1 MTPDCQARHDSAR
14 GGHCLDRAG
23 HEGTHWAF
31 SRYGVGYKFVWP
43 NASETP
49 KPNVLLTQSELG
61 ILLTILNPV
70 RQFFPEL
77 EKKLTDAREES
88 AQ

>member
-1 MTPDCQARHDSAR
+1 MTADCTATHGNAS

-43 NASETP
+43 NESETP
-49 KPNVLLTQSELG
+49 KPNVLLNQSDLR
-61 ILLTILNPV
+61 ILLTALDPIK
-70 RQFFPEL
+70 QFFPKL
-77 EKKLTDAREES
+77 EKKLTDAKEK
-88 AQ
+88 APQ